1 MIRSSSSRLLKKTGS
16 VANIGK
22 VGSKFHFSLE
32 FEKVDKLL
40 GPQEVVITWER
51 RGKILCTHPVQVDR
65 STREASFAGQKL
77 EQTVTLFK
85 PRKGAIAFNEKVYQ
99 LAVRANSSKGKLV
112 GRIDINFAEYVQI
125 PQFSKRVGAE
135 LSSGG
140 QVIMRVNSK
149 YLGEAKTKKTSSRGS
164 SSVSSSTVG
173 GAMDDAPSET
183 DDDLADLGVPD
194 EFTEAPVETPTR
206 SASRRGGGGVMPERS
221 ASRKGAAAGM
231 PERSASRKGT
241 AAPPERS
248 ASRRR
253 QATRQPSINARDPS
267 PLSASGSSRADPRR
281 AAPIVPTVSA
291 MDESVKERVRPTKV
305 SEEGSTRNAPSRAEF
320 ERVKRENRSL
330 NRRVDD
336 LETQNEELQERLGGA
351 GGGTVDMVE
360 DLQYENDKLRKQV
373 RELDEKLR
381 REPVFKDVVRQ
392 LKEAKMAL
400 AILTL
405 EKDERAGA
413 GRR

>member
-1 MIRSSSSRLLKKTGS
+1 
-16 VANIGK
+16 
-22 VGSKFHFSLE
+22 
-32 FEKVDKLL
+32 
-40 GPQEVVITWER
+40 
-51 RGKILCTHPVQVDR
+51 
-65 STREASFAGQKL
+65 
-77 EQTVTLFK
+77 
-85 PRKGAIAFNEKVYQ
+85 
-99 LAVRANSSKGKLV
+99 
-112 GRIDINFAEYVQI
+112 
-125 PQFSKRVGAE
+125 
-135 LSSGG
+135 
-140 QVIMRVNSK
+140 
-149 YLGEAKTKKTSSRGS
+149 
-164 SSVSSSTVG
+164 
-173 GAMDDAPSET
+173 
-183 DDDLADLGVPD
+183 
-194 EFTEAPVETPTR
+194 
-206 SASRRGGGGVMPERS
+206 
-221 ASRKGAAAGM
+221 
-231 PERSASRKGT
+231 
-241 AAPPERS
+241 
-248 ASRRR
+248 
-253 QATRQPSINARDPS
+253 
-267 PLSASGSSRADPRR
+267 
-281 AAPIVPTVSA
+281 